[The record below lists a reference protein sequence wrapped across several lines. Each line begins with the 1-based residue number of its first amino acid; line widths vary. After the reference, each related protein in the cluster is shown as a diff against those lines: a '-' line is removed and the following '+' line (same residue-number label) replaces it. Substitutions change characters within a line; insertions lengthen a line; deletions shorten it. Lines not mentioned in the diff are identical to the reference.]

1 MAEPLKVI
9 LKTFAEPGGMGFG
22 SPTIT
27 MTADVTD
34 AVKNIDIDPTCFI
47 DEDTLLVSERKCS
60 ITLINRYNIYKTIK
74 DKLTDI
80 EEDITTTEYNYNN
93 LQELDGESGS
103 RYVKFIYPYIRCNH
117 SKYTTSLIATSE
129 FYYPVIYK
137 EPTDGRRISYI
148 PILEFDENNNL
159 EDRYINY
166 DNAYKKERPKYHNLL
181 IEVYFYDILQY
192 VGIALINTLKFN
204 IKTNEISIDFTDPI
218 GVMIDCLNKIN
229 SFPNFYQGIVNTGLA
244 MDFLYDLPRRTIEM
258 FYHRLKNLF
267 NFRKFLGRITA
278 NYRLFATCKYGSH
291 FAHTFYDFIV
301 YDEDTEIFNSEDPI
315 GGHGANRDPRNSNRH
330 PNEGFS
336 NYWQYKKYIYY
347 KVCKDGSENEPEIH
361 IIFFEIYRKRSGSN
375 WTNDYA
381 YIITR
386 IRIIL
391 GNTNAPYF
399 MKDSYG
405 KGNGFFATWDIF
417 FNAVITNTLAT
428 AGGTWIK
435 ATMDENWDTGSYPTN
450 ITSTLYYA
458 PIPDTGYYIHTNTL
472 TYNQNLY
479 NAYND
484 EGFNEQL
491 SLLDAFKLHLL
502 SRVDTVYSKGYDI
515 IRKPF
520 KNSTAGSGYYDFGI
534 NGRYVKELTIE
545 PTYYEKPDLS
555 AIEMIANWEGKKRAP
570 GLTTLVNLK
579 DWTYELMETFP
590 SGNAQK
596 VKVTFIIGDN
606 TYSDLELGN
615 KVKISPLY
623 NCFPDEPDTNELYF
637 IVTSI
642 KWNIMELELEGFR
655 VAS

>member
-1 MAEPLKVI
+1 
-9 LKTFAEPGGMGFG
+9 
-22 SPTIT
+22 
-27 MTADVTD
+27 
-34 AVKNIDIDPTCFI
+34 
-47 DEDTLLVSERKCS
+47 
-60 ITLINRYNIYKTIK
+60 
-74 DKLTDI
+74 
-80 EEDITTTEYNYNN
+80 
-93 LQELDGESGS
+93 
-103 RYVKFIYPYIRCNH
+103 
-117 SKYTTSLIATSE
+117 
-129 FYYPVIYK
+129 
-137 EPTDGRRISYI
+137 
-148 PILEFDENNNL
+148 
-159 EDRYINY
+159 
-166 DNAYKKERPKYHNLL
+166 
-181 IEVYFYDILQY
+181 LQY

-278 NYRLFATCKYGSH
+278 NYRLFATCKYGST
-291 FAHTFYDFIV
+291 FDHTFYDFNV
-301 YDEDTEIFNSEDPI
+301 YDEDTEIFKSEDTI

-330 PNEGFS
+330 PNGGFS
-336 NYWQYKKYIYY
+336 DYWQYKKYIYY

-405 KGNGFFATWDIF
+405 NGNGFFATWDIF

-458 PIPDTGYYIHTNTL
+458 PIPDTGYIHTNTL

-520 KNSTAGSGYYDFGI
+520 KRSLAGSGSADFTI
-534 NGRYVKELTIE
+534 NGRYVKELAIE

-579 DWTYELMETFP
+579 DWTYELMETVP

-596 VKVTFIIGDN
+596 VKVTIILHDD
-606 TYSDLELGN
+606 TYSNLELGN
-615 KVKISPLY
+615 KVKIRPLY

>member
-1 MAEPLKVI
+1 M
-9 LKTFAEPGGMGFG
+9 
-22 SPTIT
+22 
-27 MTADVTD
+27 
-34 AVKNIDIDPTCFI
+34 
-47 DEDTLLVSERKCS
+47 
-60 ITLINRYNIYKTIK
+60 
-74 DKLTDI
+74 
-80 EEDITTTEYNYNN
+80 
-93 LQELDGESGS
+93 
-103 RYVKFIYPYIRCNH
+103 
-117 SKYTTSLIATSE
+117 
-129 FYYPVIYK
+129 
-137 EPTDGRRISYI
+137 
-148 PILEFDENNNL
+148 
-159 EDRYINY
+159 
-166 DNAYKKERPKYHNLL
+166 
-181 IEVYFYDILQY
+181 IEVYFYDSLQY

-278 NYRLFATCKYGSH
+278 NYRLFATCKYGSN
-291 FAHTFYDFIV
+291 FDHTFYDFNV
-301 YDEDTEIFNSEDPI
+301 YDGDTEIFNSEDPI

-555 AIEMIANWEGKKRAP
+555 AIEMIANWKGKKRAP

-579 DWTYELMETFP
+579 DWTYELMETVP

-596 VKVTFIIGDN
+596 VKVTIILHDD
-606 TYSDLELGN
+606 TYSNLELGN
-615 KVKISPLY
+615 KVKIRPLY

>member
-27 MTADVTD
+27 MTADVTA

-74 DKLTDI
+74 DMLTDI

-93 LQELDGESGS
+93 FQELDGESGS

-181 IEVYFYDILQY
+181 IEVYFYDSLQY

-278 NYRLFATCKYGSH
+278 NYRLFATCKYGSN
-291 FAHTFYDFIV
+291 FDHTFYDFNV
-301 YDEDTEIFNSEDPI
+301 YDENTEIFNSEDPI

-330 PNEGFS
+330 PNVGFS
-336 NYWQYKKYIYY
+336 DYWQYKKYIYY

-399 MKDSYG
+399 MEDSYG
-405 KGNGFFATWDIF
+405 NGSGFFATWYIF
-417 FNAVITNTLAT
+417 FN
-428 AGGTWIK
+428 GG
-435 ATMDENWDTGSYPTN
+435 
-450 ITSTLYYA
+450 
-458 PIPDTGYYIHTNTL
+458 
-472 TYNQNLY
+472 
-479 NAYND
+479 
-484 EGFNEQL
+484 L
-491 SLLDAFKLHLL
+491 SF
-502 SRVDTVYSKGYDI
+502 S
-515 IRKPF
+515 
-520 KNSTAGSGYYDFGI
+520 
-534 NGRYVKELTIE
+534 
-545 PTYYEKPDLS
+545 
-555 AIEMIANWEGKKRAP
+555 
-570 GLTTLVNLK
+570 
-579 DWTYELMETFP
+579 
-590 SGNAQK
+590 
-596 VKVTFIIGDN
+596 
-606 TYSDLELGN
+606 
-615 KVKISPLY
+615 
-623 NCFPDEPDTNELYF
+623 
-637 IVTSI
+637 
-642 KWNIMELELEGFR
+642 
-655 VAS
+655 